1 MKKLLLLPLVMGM
14 ALTSCGDAS
23 GNASEDASSEEA
35 VASEDKSFCD
45 CMEIASKNPEVEE
58 LPAGCEWIDEL
69 TDDEG
74 EKALRAALE
83 DCPDN
88 LPEGMADMINAA
100 DELEDMVD
108 DLDAE
113 LEDITDEE

>member
-14 ALTSCGDAS
+14 VLTSCGDAS
-23 GNASEDASSEEA
+23 ENASEDASSEQA
-35 VASEDKSFCD
+35 VASGDKSFCD
-45 CMEIASKNPEVEE
+45 CMEIASNDPEMEE
-58 LPAGCEWIDEL
+58 APAGCEWIDEL
-69 TDDEG
+69 TDEEG
-74 EKALRAALE
+74 EKALRAALD

-88 LPEGMADMINAA
+88 LPEGMVDMLNAA

-113 LEDITDEE
+113 LEDMDEE

>member
-1 MKKLLLLPLVMGM
+1 MKKLLLLPLVMGIV
-14 ALTSCGDAS
+14 LTSCGDAS

-35 VASEDKSFCD
+35 VASGDKSFCD
-45 CMEIASKNPEVEE
+45 CMEIASNNPEMEDAPE
-58 LPAGCEWIDEL
+58 GCEWIDALSE
-69 TDDEG
+69 TDG
-74 EKALRAALE
+74 EAAIRAAIN

-88 LPEGMADMINAA
+88 LPEGMVEMMESA

-113 LEDITDEE
+113 LEDLGEE

>member
-14 ALTSCGDAS
+14 VLTSCGDAS
-23 GNASEDASSEEA
+23 ENASEDASSEEA
-35 VASEDKSFCD
+35 VASGDKSFCD
-45 CMEIASKNPEVEE
+45 CMEIASKNPEMEKA
-58 LPAGCEWIDEL
+58 PAGCEWMQEL
-69 TDDEG
+69 TEEEG

-88 LPEGMADMINAA
+88 LPEGMADMLNAA

-113 LEDITDEE
+113 LADMDEE